1 MGAQFPAGGGARAGR
16 YRSLRREQ
24 QARATRARIVA
35 AAARRFLARG
45 YAGTT
50 MRAVAADAGVALPT
64 VELVFGTK
72 ARLLKAVIDVAIA
85 GDDEPV
91 PMLDRQWAARARSAA
106 GAAGFA
112 AACAGQ
118 LAESAQRA
126 AGLTLVALEAARVD
140 TGIAAVA
147 AQLMAQR
154 QVMAAWMVDGLLR
167 RAPRRAGMDYATAVD
182 TVWALMDPALFCR
195 LTGDRGWS
203 PARFQD
209 WFADALL
216 RLLLPGT
223 GQQPATANQSPEG
236 HMTSIQPE
244 LWVDRAA
251 QAVAFYQ
258 AAFGATV
265 LYQVGDGEDIVAQ
278 LAIGDAAFWVATA
291 GSAGPR
297 RNPNAIGGSTSRT
310 LLVVDDPDAV
320 FGQAVTAGATP
331 DAQPGNEHGWR
342 VARITDPF
350 GHHWEIGRPLGTW
363 PPP

>member
-1 MGAQFPAGGGARAGR
+1 MGAQLPAGGGTQTRR
-16 YRSLRREQ
+16 YRSPRRGQ

-35 AAARRFLARG
+35 AAARRFLAHG

-50 MRAVAADAGVALPT
+50 MRAVASDAGVALPT
-64 VELVFGTK
+64 VELAFGTK
-72 ARLLKAVIDVAIA
+72 ARLLKAVIDAAIA

-91 PMLDRQWAARARSAA
+91 PMLERRWAARARSVA

-112 AACAGQ
+112 AVCAGQ

-126 AGLTLVALEAARVD
+126 AGLTLVALEAARAD
-140 TGIAAVA
+140 PDIAAAA
-147 AQLMAQR
+147 AQLMTQR

-167 RAPRRAGMDYATAVD
+167 WAPLRAGLDYPAAVD

-203 PARFQD
+203 PARFGD

-216 RLLLPGT
+216 GLLPPGT
-223 GQQPATANQSPEG
+223 ARQPAAASQSRAGP
-236 HMTSIQPE
+236 MPSIQPE
-244 LWVDRAA
+244 LRVGHSA

-265 LYQVGDGEDIVAQ
+265 LHETGGGPGSAAQ
-278 LAIGDAAFWVATA
+278 LAIGDAAFRVAAA
-291 GSAGPR
+291 GSAGPG
-297 RNPNAIGGSTSRT
+297 RNPDATGGATSRT
-310 LLVVDDPDAV
+310 LLVVDDPDAI
-320 FGQAVTAGATP
+320 FGQAVAAGATP
-331 DAQPGNEHGWR
+331 AAPPGNEHGWR

-350 GHHWEIGRPLGTW
+350 GHHWEIGRPLGPW